1 MTRHFLKTILLT
13 ISVCSFTLIAKAQL
27 GYNFAAYDVGTAVG
41 FDKTYGDAETVTGTQ
56 SIHFNF
62 TYNTTPFVNFVFE
75 AQLGKLRGGDSVLT
89 KSGRYFNNDFSAF
102 IFRGQLQMGEIMDY
116 SHSPFKNALKNLYV
130 SAGVGFVRNHITQV
144 SRTSA
149 QLPGYYT
156 DGENKSREPFIP
168 LRIGYE
174 LKLYNRYSEP
184 SVKIDFGYGYNYVLG
199 DGLDGFTAG
208 NKKDFYTQFTA
219 GVKFALGSAAIS
231 YRKQITY

>member
-1 MTRHFLKTILLT
+1 MIKLHLKT
-13 ISVCSFTLIAKAQL
+13 TLITLLVCCSAFAAKAQA
-27 GYNFAAYDVGTAVG
+27 GYNFALYDVGTAVG
-41 FDKTYGDAETVTGTQ
+41 FDKVYGDAETLTTTQ

-102 IFRGQLQMGEIMDY
+102 IFRGQLQLGEIMDY
-116 SHSPFKNALKNLYV
+116 SRSPFQNALKNLYV
-130 SAGVGFVRNHITQV
+130 SAGIGFVRNHITQV
-144 SRTSA
+144 SRNSE
-149 QLPGYYT
+149 QIPGFYT
-156 DGENKSREPFIP
+156 PGDDKSREPFIP

-174 LKLYNRYSEP
+174 LKLFNRYSQP
-184 SVKIDFGYGYNYVLG
+184 SAKIDIGYGYNYMLG

-208 NKKDFYTQFTA
+208 AKKDVYTQFTL
-219 GVKFALGSAAIS
+219 GVKFAIGSALTS